1 MQLKDLQNSICVTN
15 LYQIRSL
22 KYTEI
27 INIIHQSIYSI
38 LYAEMKINVRYLF
51 TVVGREIKLYILVSS
66 LRVLRR
72 AVGGYVM
79 LNIL

>member
-1 MQLKDLQNSICVTN
+1 MGPQ
-15 LYQIRSL
+15 
-22 KYTEI
+22 
-27 INIIHQSIYSI
+27 
-38 LYAEMKINVRYLF
+38 MKINVRYLF

-66 LRVLRR
+66 LQVLRR